1 LFLPVIISSMKIKE
15 ILNTKRPVFS
25 FEFFPPKDSAGFESL
40 FQTIESLKSLAPAF
54 VSVTYGAGGSSR
66 NKTIDLVGR
75 IKNDVGIEA
84 MAHLTCVGHS
94 RDEIGD
100 VLKELEAKGIENVLA
115 LRGDPPQGQE
125 KFVAHENG
133 FKYANELTDFIKH
146 NYSFCL
152 GCAGYPEVHP
162 ESTSVASDIE
172 SLKRKVSAGADFII
186 TQLFFNNDHY
196 FEFVAKVRAAGITVP
211 VIPGIMPILNLKQT
225 IRFTEM
231 CQAEIPAD
239 LMNKMEAVKDDGEAV
254 KQIGIAHAA
263 QQCRN
268 LLDGGAPGI
277 HFYTLNRS
285 NATLA
290 IMETLKSDFL

>member
-1 LFLPVIISSMKIKE
+1 MKIKE
-15 ILNTKRPVFS
+15 ILKNTQPAFS
-25 FEFFPPKDSAGFESL
+25 FEFFPPKDPAGFESL
-40 FQTIESLKSLAPAF
+40 FQTIENLKPLDPAF

-94 RDEIGD
+94 RAEIGN
-100 VLKELEAKGIENVLA
+100 VLRELEAKGIENVLA
-115 LRGDPPQGQE
+115 LRGDPPQGE
-125 KFVAHENG
+125 EHFVAHENG
-133 FKYANELTDFIKH
+133 FEYANELTDYIKE
-146 NYSFCL
+146 NFSFCL
-152 GCAGYPEVHP
+152 GGAGYPEVHP
-162 ESTSVASDIE
+162 ESANADLDLE
-172 SLKRKVSAGADFII
+172 NLKKKVSAGADFII

-196 FEFVAKVRAAGITVP
+196 FNFVERVRKAGITVP

-225 IRFTEM
+225 IRFTKM

-239 LMNKMEAVKDDGEAV
+239 LMQKMEAVKDDGDAV
-254 KQIGIAHAA
+254 KQIGIDHAA
-263 QQCRN
+263 EQCRN

-290 IMETLKSDFL
+290 IMETLKMDSM